1 MTTPQNKSVAV
12 AGASGFVGHHIVAAL
27 LSRGYTVHALVRDK
41 TKAAQVLP
49 KSANLKL
56 FTGTLDEPTALNNLV
71 AGCSAVV
78 NAVGIIREIGTQTFD
93 RIHRLGTANL
103 IAAATG
109 AKINRFI
116 QISALGVGD
125 DGISEYQTSKYEAET
140 LVRRSGMTW
149 TILRPSFIMGE
160 GSSGIESLTDL
171 MTGDTAPWIFIPYF
185 QRIECDDTIPL
196 GPANAID
203 PMIQPVEATDV
214 AAAVCESL
222 VRPQAEGEIFNLV
235 GKDRMTWPQLLTFL
249 RDNTPGT
256 KKSLKPFPIP
266 APVGAAVADLAK
278 LIGAGA
284 ALPFDSGMAKAAA
297 QDSVSETNKVAELL
311 GIQPQS
317 FTASYKQYAAAP

>member
-1 MTTPQNKSVAV
+1 MTTPQNTSVAV
-12 AGASGFVGHHIVAAL
+12 AGASGFLGHHIVAAL

-41 TKAAQVLP
+41 TKAATVLP

-93 RIHRLGTANL
+93 RVHRLGTQNL
-103 IAAATG
+103 VAAAAA
-109 AKINRFI
+109 AKIGRFI
-116 QISALGVGD
+116 QISSLGVGD
-125 DGISEYQTSKYEAET
+125 DGICEYQTSKFEAET
-140 LVRRSGMTW
+140 LVRRSGMRW

-160 GSSGIESLTDL
+160 GSGALEGLVDL
-171 MTGDTAPWIFIPYF
+171 LTGDSAPWLFIPYF
-185 QRIECDDTIPL
+185 QRIECDDSLPL
-196 GPANAID
+196 GPANAVD
-203 PMIQPVEATDV
+203 PVIQPVDVRDV

-235 GKDRMTWPQLLTFL
+235 GKDQMTWPQMLAFL

-266 APVGAAVADLAK
+266 APVGACIADLAK
-278 LIGAGA
+278 LIGLGA
-284 ALPFDSGMAKAAA
+284 ALPFDSGMAKIAAR
-297 QDSVSETNKVAELL
+297 DSVSETNKLADLL